1 MAVEVEP
8 PAVARATLIGLTAV
22 LMWATLALLT
32 AWSGTV
38 PPFQF
43 AGMAFTRAFL
53 LVAASWFVCGG
64 ALLAGQEF
72 LRRRG

>member
-8 PAVARATLIGLTAV
+8 PAAARATLIGLTAV

-32 AWSGTV
+32 AWSGAV
-38 PPFQF
+38 PPFQR
-43 AGMAFTRAFL
+43 AGMAFTLAFQL
-53 LVAASWFVCGG
+53 AAAFWLVRGG